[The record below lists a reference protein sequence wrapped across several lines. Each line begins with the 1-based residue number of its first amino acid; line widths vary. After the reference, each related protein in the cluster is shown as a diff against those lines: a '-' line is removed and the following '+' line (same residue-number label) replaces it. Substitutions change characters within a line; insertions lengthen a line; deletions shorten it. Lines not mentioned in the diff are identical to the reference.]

1 MKENISNVEYASLMY
16 DFYGNLLDENKR
28 EIMDL
33 YHEDNLSLTE
43 IAEELGL
50 SRQGVHYALK
60 KAESSL
66 EKYEAALGLVAEWKA
81 NNALI
86 SEADNLLESMSSV
99 DDAEELR
106 GALSKMNE
114 FMHKA
119 LGLQET
125 FRNLRGKGVVSEKD
139 IDAAMREVKLALL
152 EADVNF
158 KVVKQFV
165 ATIKEKAMG
174 ADVLKSLT
182 PGQQVLKI
190 VKEELVDMMGGANS
204 KLTYSPSGFTVYMM
218 VGLQGTGKTTTC
230 GKLAA
235 WLKQNGKKP
244 MLCACDVYRPA
255 AIDQLEV
262 VGKAVNTPVFTMRES
277 NEPLVI
283 AKAALEEA
291 QRKGCNVLIVD
302 TAGRL
307 QIDEALMDELVQLKK
322 GIRPHEILLAVD
334 ALTGQDAVNIAEG
347 FNEKLGIDGIIM
359 TKMDGDS
366 RGGAALSTKMVT
378 GKPIKFMGTGEK
390 YNALEPFHPDRIA
403 SRILGMG
410 DVMSLIEQAENAYT
424 EEEAA
429 RMEAKFRKNQFDLN
443 DFLEQMGQ
451 ISKMGGIA
459 KLIDMI
465 PGISAADKK
474 QIDFEKGKKDLDR
487 MKAIIQSMTNAERE
501 NPNILN
507 ASRRK
512 RIAAGSGQTVQ
523 SINQL
528 IKQFDEM
535 KSMMKKF
542 NNPAA
547 LKKNKLFRGL
557 MG

>member
-1 MKENISNVEYASLMY
+1 MAFE
-16 DFYGNLLDENKR
+16 
-28 EIMDL
+28 
-33 YHEDNLSLTE
+33 
-43 IAEELGL
+43 GL
-50 SRQGVHYALK
+50 S
-60 KAESSL
+60 
-66 EKYEAALGLVAEWKA
+66 EK
-81 NNALI
+81 
-86 SEADNLLESMSSV
+86 
-99 DDAEELR
+99 
-106 GALSKMNE
+106 
-114 FMHKA
+114 
-119 LGLQET
+119 LQET

-512 RIAAGSGQTVQ
+512 RIASGSGQTVQ

>member
-1 MKENISNVEYASLMY
+1 MAFE
-16 DFYGNLLDENKR
+16 
-28 EIMDL
+28 
-33 YHEDNLSLTE
+33 
-43 IAEELGL
+43 GL
-50 SRQGVHYALK
+50 S
-60 KAESSL
+60 
-66 EKYEAALGLVAEWKA
+66 EK
-81 NNALI
+81 
-86 SEADNLLESMSSV
+86 
-99 DDAEELR
+99 
-106 GALSKMNE
+106 
-114 FMHKA
+114 
-119 LGLQET
+119 LQET

-139 IDAAMREVKLALL
+139 IDVAMREVKLALL

-474 QIDFEKGKKDLDR
+474 QIDFDKGKKDLDR

>member
-1 MKENISNVEYASLMY
+1 MAFE
-16 DFYGNLLDENKR
+16 
-28 EIMDL
+28 
-33 YHEDNLSLTE
+33 
-43 IAEELGL
+43 GL
-50 SRQGVHYALK
+50 S
-60 KAESSL
+60 
-66 EKYEAALGLVAEWKA
+66 EK
-81 NNALI
+81 
-86 SEADNLLESMSSV
+86 
-99 DDAEELR
+99 
-106 GALSKMNE
+106 
-114 FMHKA
+114 
-119 LGLQET
+119 LQET

-139 IDAAMREVKLALL
+139 IDVAMREVKLALL

-307 QIDEALMDELVQLKK
+307 QIDEALMEELVQLKK

-366 RGGAALSTKMVT
+366 RGGAALSTKIVT

>member
-1 MKENISNVEYASLMY
+1 MAFE
-16 DFYGNLLDENKR
+16 
-28 EIMDL
+28 
-33 YHEDNLSLTE
+33 
-43 IAEELGL
+43 GL
-50 SRQGVHYALK
+50 S
-60 KAESSL
+60 
-66 EKYEAALGLVAEWKA
+66 EK
-81 NNALI
+81 
-86 SEADNLLESMSSV
+86 
-99 DDAEELR
+99 
-106 GALSKMNE
+106 
-114 FMHKA
+114 
-119 LGLQET
+119 LQET

-218 VGLQGTGKTTTC
+218 VGLQGTGKTTPC

-410 DVMSLIEQAENAYT
+410 DVMSLIEQAENAYP

>member
-1 MKENISNVEYASLMY
+1 MAFE
-16 DFYGNLLDENKR
+16 
-28 EIMDL
+28 
-33 YHEDNLSLTE
+33 
-43 IAEELGL
+43 GL
-50 SRQGVHYALK
+50 S
-60 KAESSL
+60 
-66 EKYEAALGLVAEWKA
+66 EK
-81 NNALI
+81 
-86 SEADNLLESMSSV
+86 
-99 DDAEELR
+99 
-106 GALSKMNE
+106 
-114 FMHKA
+114 
-119 LGLQET
+119 LQET

-235 WLKQNGKKP
+235 WLKQNGKKL

>member
-1 MKENISNVEYASLMY
+1 MAFE
-16 DFYGNLLDENKR
+16 
-28 EIMDL
+28 
-33 YHEDNLSLTE
+33 
-43 IAEELGL
+43 GL
-50 SRQGVHYALK
+50 S
-60 KAESSL
+60 
-66 EKYEAALGLVAEWKA
+66 EK
-81 NNALI
+81 
-86 SEADNLLESMSSV
+86 
-99 DDAEELR
+99 
-106 GALSKMNE
+106 
-114 FMHKA
+114 
-119 LGLQET
+119 LQET

-158 KVVKQFV
+158 KVVKQFI

-262 VGKAVNTPVFTMRES
+262 VGKAVNTPVYTMRES

-307 QIDEALMDELVQLKK
+307 QIDEALMEELVQLKK

-410 DVMSLIEQAENAYT
+410 DVMSLIEQAESAYT

>member
-1 MKENISNVEYASLMY
+1 MAFE
-16 DFYGNLLDENKR
+16 
-28 EIMDL
+28 
-33 YHEDNLSLTE
+33 
-43 IAEELGL
+43 GL
-50 SRQGVHYALK
+50 S
-60 KAESSL
+60 
-66 EKYEAALGLVAEWKA
+66 EK
-81 NNALI
+81 
-86 SEADNLLESMSSV
+86 
-99 DDAEELR
+99 
-106 GALSKMNE
+106 
-114 FMHKA
+114 
-119 LGLQET
+119 LQET

-535 KSMMKKF
+535 KSMIKKF

>member
-1 MKENISNVEYASLMY
+1 MAFE
-16 DFYGNLLDENKR
+16 
-28 EIMDL
+28 
-33 YHEDNLSLTE
+33 
-43 IAEELGL
+43 GL
-50 SRQGVHYALK
+50 S
-60 KAESSL
+60 
-66 EKYEAALGLVAEWKA
+66 EK
-81 NNALI
+81 
-86 SEADNLLESMSSV
+86 
-99 DDAEELR
+99 
-106 GALSKMNE
+106 
-114 FMHKA
+114 
-119 LGLQET
+119 LQET

-165 ATIKEKAMG
+165 ATIKDKAMG

-244 MLCACDVYRPA
+244 MVCACDVYRPA

-334 ALTGQDAVNIAEG
+334 ALTGQEAVNIAEG

>member
-1 MKENISNVEYASLMY
+1 MAFE
-16 DFYGNLLDENKR
+16 
-28 EIMDL
+28 
-33 YHEDNLSLTE
+33 
-43 IAEELGL
+43 GL
-50 SRQGVHYALK
+50 S
-60 KAESSL
+60 
-66 EKYEAALGLVAEWKA
+66 EK
-81 NNALI
+81 
-86 SEADNLLESMSSV
+86 
-99 DDAEELR
+99 
-106 GALSKMNE
+106 
-114 FMHKA
+114 
-119 LGLQET
+119 LQET

-158 KVVKQFV
+158 KVVKQFI

>member
-1 MKENISNVEYASLMY
+1 MAFE
-16 DFYGNLLDENKR
+16 
-28 EIMDL
+28 
-33 YHEDNLSLTE
+33 
-43 IAEELGL
+43 GL
-50 SRQGVHYALK
+50 S
-60 KAESSL
+60 
-66 EKYEAALGLVAEWKA
+66 EK
-81 NNALI
+81 
-86 SEADNLLESMSSV
+86 
-99 DDAEELR
+99 
-106 GALSKMNE
+106 
-114 FMHKA
+114 
-119 LGLQET
+119 LQET

-474 QIDFEKGKKDLDR
+474 QIHFEKGKKDLDR

>member
-1 MKENISNVEYASLMY
+1 
-16 DFYGNLLDENKR
+16 
-28 EIMDL
+28 
-33 YHEDNLSLTE
+33 
-43 IAEELGL
+43 
-50 SRQGVHYALK
+50 
-60 KAESSL
+60 
-66 EKYEAALGLVAEWKA
+66 
-81 NNALI
+81 
-86 SEADNLLESMSSV
+86 
-99 DDAEELR
+99 
-106 GALSKMNE
+106 
-114 FMHKA
+114 
-119 LGLQET
+119 
-125 FRNLRGKGVVSEKD
+125 
-139 IDAAMREVKLALL
+139 
-152 EADVNF
+152 
-158 KVVKQFV
+158 
-165 ATIKEKAMG
+165 MG

-204 KLTYSPSGFTVYMM
+204 KLTFSPSGFTVYMM

-307 QIDEALMDELVQLKK
+307 QIDEALMEELVQLKK

>member
-1 MKENISNVEYASLMY
+1 MAFE
-16 DFYGNLLDENKR
+16 
-28 EIMDL
+28 
-33 YHEDNLSLTE
+33 
-43 IAEELGL
+43 GL
-50 SRQGVHYALK
+50 S
-60 KAESSL
+60 
-66 EKYEAALGLVAEWKA
+66 EK
-81 NNALI
+81 
-86 SEADNLLESMSSV
+86 
-99 DDAEELR
+99 
-106 GALSKMNE
+106 
-114 FMHKA
+114 
-119 LGLQET
+119 LQET

-262 VGKAVNTPVFTMRES
+262 VGKAVNTPVYTMRES

-512 RIAAGSGQTVQ
+512 RIASGSGQTVQ